1 MSRAAALQLE
11 TIAPVQDG
19 RVLTARLSAPPLNF
33 VTKEVVRDLDTLTAA
48 VDADDSVGAVV
59 LTGGV
64 PGRFLT
70 HADPVALAD
79 MIERPHP
86 FVPAGVARPFL
97 RALDVALRIPG
108 AASVTERAGGGLGAG
123 LVWGHRWKRTTL
135 RMNRSRAVY
144 VAAINGPALG
154 GGLEIALA
162 CDLRYAADAEH
173 VRLGQ
178 IETLANLIP
187 GGGGTQRLIR
197 LLGAAKTIE
206 LTLEG
211 APLAVR
217 EAAWLG
223 LVHRVIPEG
232 QLLAESQLTAARLA
246 ARNPVVIAEL
256 KRAVYFGTDTTL
268 SRGLD
273 RELAAFVSVGTTAG
287 ASRTFG
293 AFADDLARLGDTP
306 FLADPKPW
314 FDGSRVD
321 QVSP

>member
-1 MSRAAALQLE
+1 MSRAATLRLE
-11 TIAPVQDG
+11 TIDPVQNG
-19 RVLTARLSAPPLNF
+19 RVLTARISAPPLNF
-33 VTKEVVRDLDTLTAA
+33 VTPAVVRDLDTLTAA

-70 HADPVALAD
+70 HADPTALTG
-79 MIERPHP
+79 MIELPHP

-97 RALDVALRIPG
+97 RALDVALRVPG

-217 EAAWLG
+217 EAAALG
-223 LVHRVIPEG
+223 LVHRVIPED
-232 QLLAESQLTAARLA
+232 QLLAESHVTAARLA
-246 ARNPVVIAEL
+246 TRNPVVIAEL
-256 KRAVYFGTDTTL
+256 KRAVYFGADTTL

-273 RELAAFVSVGTTAG
+273 RELAAFVSVGTTAS
-287 ASRTFG
+287 ASRTTR
-293 AFADDLARLGDTP
+293 AFAEDLARLGDTP

-314 FDGSRVD
+314 LDGSRVD